1 LNETLEK
8 MKVGN
13 DNKHTA
19 MIEAKKQ
26 RQKDKQDRINK
37 LRQQEG
43 LLDKKTRTQVNV
55 LKGTLNSLQFAN
67 NTFIERDAEG
77 ILVRMVFP

>member
-1 LNETLEK
+1 MNETLEK

-37 LRQQEG
+37 LRQQEE

-55 LKGTLNSLQFAN
+55 LKGTLNSMQFAN